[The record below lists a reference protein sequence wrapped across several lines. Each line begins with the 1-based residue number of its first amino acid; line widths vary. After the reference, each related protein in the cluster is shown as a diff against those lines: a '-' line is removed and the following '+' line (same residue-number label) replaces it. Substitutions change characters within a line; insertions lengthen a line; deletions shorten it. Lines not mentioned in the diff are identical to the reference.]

1 MNEKEKEKR
10 ELIFAFGIKGQKP
23 FVTPT
28 SVYNVLECSEK
39 LCCCAKEEVMGK
51 GNSIMIELWREK

>member
-1 MNEKEKEKR
+1 MKKGKEGR
-10 ELIFAFGIKGQKP
+10 ELVFAFGIKGQKP

-28 SVYNVLECSEK
+28 PVYHVLECLEK
-39 LCCCAKEEVMGK
+39 LWCYVKEEVMGK